1 MKMTVSILGTEVFS
15 VELLILGGTAETP
28 EEVECDGIRGGESHN
43 FERDTNPLD
52 PSREEP
58 WYDEDRFGF
67 R

>member
-1 MKMTVSILGTEVFS
+1 MSILGAEVFS
-15 VELLILGGTAETP
+15 VELLILGGTVEAP
-28 EEVECDGIRGGESHN
+28 EEGECGIRGGEGGS